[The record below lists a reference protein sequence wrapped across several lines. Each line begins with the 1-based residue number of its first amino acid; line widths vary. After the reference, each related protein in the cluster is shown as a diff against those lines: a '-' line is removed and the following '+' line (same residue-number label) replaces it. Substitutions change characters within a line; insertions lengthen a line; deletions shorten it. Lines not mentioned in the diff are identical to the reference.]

1 MGIGRQLVPLLERNI
16 TYDVTNTITGAK
28 ATHTIITD
36 GGPGMY
42 PGWSIGQNYRGGMGI
57 PAAWRLALLIA
68 NQLGRI
74 PWQAFREV
82 QGSPPVK
89 ILPPPPLLVRPVGK
103 MDTALGAFRSWGLDR
118 LWHGNAVGIIVE
130 TNAQG
135 WPTAATPVSAEFV
148 QVALVG
154 QNDPQVPRDFAP
166 GEIAYLINGKW
177 YHQAEVIHFKGPC
190 APGALRGMGVLEE
203 HFALM
208 DRSRKLDEAASSV
221 DSSAVPTGV
230 LKSLN
235 PDLSSSEAAEL
246 KASWQNSQR
255 TRSVAVLNPL
265 TEFVPIAWNP
275 TETQLLESRNY
286 SLIEWANIFGIN
298 VTYAGGQN
306 ASRVYA
312 NIVDQGMDLL
322 RFGAVGDIIA
332 EFEATLTE
340 LLPRGN
346 YVKGNVDHLLRAD
359 TKGRYEAHAIGI
371 AAGFITRDE
380 VRELEERPP
389 LTTVQKAEIMAMAKP
404 AAPTPGAGSGAKP
417 ASNQAGT
424 GSARPKLAVVREL
437 AERAGIELADWQV
450 ARLSA
455 ELEERGRHSFD
466 PNQPRDP
473 DGQWSDGVGGG
484 ATNMLGMPIGGGPGK
499 RRKPEKPEPPP
510 IDDDDDEEPLITEK
524 PGDVTN
530 DVDSNG
536 RRIEIG
542 RNGAGGVRIPEIP
555 PYDGYGGGEGTGL
568 KRYRLNTDKYCP
580 ECGGKAQDPQYPDPK
595 YNAIDFAK
603 DGAPLWFPDDVPEK
617 DDSPYHDPSD
627 PEYQLDRA
635 RPWFPGEALARA
647 TAGEEA
653 LHDYWTSG
661 PGLALWSTSRTP
673 WRTLR
678 RLLSKYLSGKKLD
691 ATTSAWYRDVF
702 GHLPQDR

>member
-1 MGIGRQLVPLLERNI
+1 MGLGRQLAPLLERNI

-42 PGWSIGQNYRGGMGI
+42 PGWNIGQNYRGGMGI

-89 ILPPPPLLVRPVGK
+89 ILPPPPLLARPVGK

-118 LWHGNAVGIIVE
+118 LWHGNAVGVIVE

-154 QNDPQVPRDFAP
+154 FNDPQVPASFAP

-235 PDLSSSEAAEL
+235 PDLSATEAADL
-246 KASWQNSQR
+246 KSSWQNSQR

-380 VRELEERPP
+380 VRELEERPA
-389 LTTVQKAEIMAMAKP
+389 LTTVQKAEIIAMAGPKAP
-404 AAPTPGAGSGAKP
+404 APGAGSGAKP

-424 GSARPKLAVVREL
+424 GSARPKLAVVRAL

-450 ARLSA
+450 ARLAA

-484 ATNMLGMPIGGGPGK
+484 GTNMLGMPIGGGPG
-499 RRKPEKPEPPP
+499 RRRRPEPDPEPEPPP
-510 IDDDDDEEPLITEK
+510 ADDDDDDSALTEK
-524 PGDVTN
+524 PGDIIGT
-530 DVDSNG
+530 DPDG
-536 RRIEIG
+536 RPIEVG
-542 RNGAGGVRIPEIP
+542 RNGAAGVRRPEVP
-555 PYDGYGGGEGTGL
+555 KPDGYGGGEGTGL
-568 KRYRLNTDKYCP
+568 KRYKLNTSKYCP
-580 ECGGKAQDPQYPDPK
+580 TCGGKAQDPQWSDSGVVDYST
-595 YNAIDFAK
+595 
-603 DGAPLWFPDDVPEK
+603 DGAALWDVGFVPEK
-617 DDSPYHDPSD
+617 DDEPYHDPD
-627 PEYQLDRA
+627 DEDYVEDRA

-647 TAGEEA
+647 AAGEEA

-661 PGLALWSTSRTP
+661 PGLARWVTSRTP

-678 RLLSKYLSGKKLD
+678 KFLSKYMSGTKLD
-691 ATTSAWYRDVF
+691 STASAWYRDVF
-702 GHLPQDR
+702 GYLPQDK